1 MYFISPV
8 KYWARVHNGLILGG
22 IKSDKS
28 QILHEARQ
36 YDLLCGPDW
45 EMWRMKEADEDNE
58 RAGTAI
64 WPEEMVAHSLT
75 LETLETLVTTPSSL
89 SADLALAQL
98 IVSTPLCSLCSAL
111 VFKISKHNPQKASAE
126 QAGWSSTDRHVRCGD
141 HLGPL
146 WRWNVR
152 SGLTDCLQVSRWSA
166 GDQQVGHKIENV
178 YLDQVTSGD
187 QSW

>member
-111 VFKISKHNPQKASAE
+111 VFKISKHNPQKALSISR
-126 QAGWSSTDRHVRCGD
+126 AGRMKNYRQTCEVWWPVTTSDQPTDLSGDEMYVPDGQTACRCPGG
-141 HLGPL
+141 LQETS
-146 WRWNVR
+146 R
-152 SGLTDCLQVSRWSA
+152 SGTR
-166 GDQQVGHKIENV
+166 
-178 YLDQVTSGD
+178 
-187 QSW
+187 

>member
-89 SADLALAQL
+89 SADLALAHSSCL
-98 IVSTPLCSLCSAL
+98 LLCAL
-111 VFKISKHNPQKASAE
+111 FARLLFSKYRNTIPRKHQQSRPDEVLQ
-126 QAGWSSTDRHVRCGD
+126 TDMWGLVTTSDLSGDEMYVPDGQTACRCPGG
-141 HLGPL
+141 LQETS
-146 WRWNVR
+146 R
-152 SGLTDCLQVSRWSA
+152 SGTR
-166 GDQQVGHKIENV
+166 
-178 YLDQVTSGD
+178 
-187 QSW
+187 

>member
-1 MYFISPV
+1 
-8 KYWARVHNGLILGG
+8 
-22 IKSDKS
+22 
-28 QILHEARQ
+28 
-36 YDLLCGPDW
+36 
-45 EMWRMKEADEDNE
+45 MWRMKEADEDNE

-126 QAGWSSTDRHVRCGD
+126 QAG
-141 HLGPL
+141 
-146 WRWNVR
+146 
-152 SGLTDCLQVSRWSA
+152 
-166 GDQQVGHKIENV
+166 
-178 YLDQVTSGD
+178 
-187 QSW
+187 